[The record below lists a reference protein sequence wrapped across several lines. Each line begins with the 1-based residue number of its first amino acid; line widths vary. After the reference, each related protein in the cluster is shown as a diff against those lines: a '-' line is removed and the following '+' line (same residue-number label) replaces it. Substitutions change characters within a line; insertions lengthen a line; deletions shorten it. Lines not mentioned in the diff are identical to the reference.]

1 LRDRTAVL
9 RRGTTTPEEQ
19 ALSCAHP
26 HPAKGTFVR
35 RTRATALAVL
45 ALLNVFTLAAGLAV
59 AHMLPPRLARLHIPV
74 AAARP
79 VVNATPVLAPAGT
92 HSTEEQATA
101 SPTASGLAAMLGA
114 ALPPGTTGAG
124 VGVEVADARTGQVL
138 YSANAGTPATP
149 ASTTKVV
156 TAVAALAALGP
167 DARFTTTVRQVGD
180 TVVLVGG
187 GDPTLAV
194 NEYPS
199 SDYPR
204 PATLAQLAAGTAR
217 ALKAQGDHSVRLG
230 YDTALFSG
238 PDIAPGWTDSDIST
252 GNVTSIVALEADQG
266 RLTPGGALE
275 DGDDAVNFRPRAA
288 DPVGMTVA
296 AFAALLARDGITV
309 TGTPEET
316 GDRRLASAPVLASVS
331 SPPLIAVAEQM
342 LQESNNVIAENLAR
356 HVAIALGMPA
366 TFSGAADADLAE
378 LRRAG
383 VTTPISL
390 VDGSG
395 LSPDDAI
402 APQTLVRVLSLA
414 VSTPRLRGAVTGLPV
429 AGFSGT
435 LSAGNSDFGGIG
447 GIADG
452 TARGVVRAKTGNLA
466 TVASLAGLVYDRS
479 GDLLLFAIMAPQVP
493 GADQLQQAADALD
506 AAAAGLATCGCS

>member
-1 LRDRTAVL
+1 MRRPRTTVL
-9 RRGTTTPEEQ
+9 
-19 ALSCAHP
+19 AA
-26 HPAKGTFVR
+26 
-35 RTRATALAVL
+35 L
-45 ALLNVFTLAAGLAV
+45 ALLNVFTLAAALAV
-59 AHMLPPRLARLHIPV
+59 AHMLPPRLARLRIPV
-74 AAARP
+74 AAARA

-92 HSTEEQATA
+92 PATRVQAIA

-114 ALPPGTTGAG
+114 ALPPAATGSD
-124 VGVEVADARTGQVL
+124 VGIEVAAAGTGQVL
-138 YSANAGTPATP
+138 YSANPGSPATP

-167 DARFTTTVRQVGD
+167 EMRFTTVVRQVGD
-180 TVVLVGG
+180 SVVLVGG

-217 ALKAQGDHSVRLG
+217 ALKAQGRRSVRLG

-238 PDIAPGWTDSDIST
+238 PDMAQGWDDSDIST
-252 GNVTSIVALEADQG
+252 GNVTPIAALEADQG

-275 DGDDAVNFRPRAA
+275 DFDDMGTPDRTS

-296 AFAALLARDGITV
+296 AFAALLSGDGITV
-309 TGTPEET
+309 TGAPAPTAAP
-316 GDRRLASAPVLASVS
+316 ASAPVLASVS
-331 SPPLIAVAEQM
+331 SPPLVAIAEQM
-342 LQESNNVIAENLAR
+342 LQESNNVIAEALAR
-356 HVAIALGMPA
+356 HVAIALGFPA
-366 TFSGAADADLAE
+366 TFTGAADAEITE
-378 LRRAG
+378 LRRLG
-383 VTTPISL
+383 ITTPISL

-395 LSPDDAI
+395 LSPLDAI
-402 APQTLVRVLSLA
+402 APETLIRVLTLA
-414 VSTPRLRGAVTGLPV
+414 EKTPRLRGAITGLPV

-435 LSAGNSDFGGIG
+435 LLAGVSIFGGIG
-447 GIADG
+447 GAGGG

-479 GDLLLFAIMAPQVP
+479 GDLLLFVIMAPQVSE
-493 GADQLQQAADALD
+493 LQQAADAID
-506 AAAAGLATCGCS
+506 AAAAGLAKCGCS

>member
-1 LRDRTAVL
+1 M
-9 RRGTTTPEEQ
+9 
-19 ALSCAHP
+19 
-26 HPAKGTFVR
+26 FVR
-35 RTRATALAVL
+35 RTRTSALAAL
-45 ALLNVFTLAAGLAV
+45 GLLNVFTLVAGLAV
-59 AHMLPPRLARLHIPV
+59 AHMLPPRLARLHIPG
-74 AAARP
+74 ATARA
-79 VVNATPVLAPAGT
+79 VVNATTVLPPAGT
-92 HSTEEQATA
+92 LVTGLQATA

-114 ALPPGTTGAG
+114 ALPSAATGAD
-124 VGVEVADARTGQVL
+124 VGIEVAGAGTGQVL
-138 YSANAGTPATP
+138 YSAGASTPATP

-156 TAVAALAALGP
+156 TAVASLAALGP

-217 ALKAQGDHSVRLG
+217 ALKAQGRHSVRLG

-238 PDIAPGWTDSDIST
+238 PDIAQGWTNSLVS

-266 RLTPGGALE
+266 RLTPSGALE
-275 DGDDAVNFRPRAA
+275 DYDDPVNFSPRTT
-288 DPVGMTVA
+288 DPVGMAVA

-309 TGTPEET
+309 AGPPAET
-316 GDRRLASAPVLASVS
+316 AAPASAPVLASVS
-331 SPPLIAVAEQM
+331 SPPLAAIAEQM

-356 HVAIALGMPA
+356 HVAIALGLPA
-366 TFSGAADADLAE
+366 TFSGAADAVIAE
-378 LRRAG
+378 LRRLG
-383 VTTPISL
+383 ITTPISL

-395 LSPDDAI
+395 LSPEDAI
-402 APQTLVRVLSLA
+402 TPTTLIGVLALA
-414 VSTPRLRGAVTGLPV
+414 ASTPKLRGAITGLPV
-429 AGFSGT
+429 AGFTGT
-435 LSAGNSDFGGIG
+435 LSAGGSAFGGIG
-447 GIADG
+447 G

-466 TVASLAGLVYDRS
+466 TVASLAGIVYDRS

-493 GADQLQQAADALD
+493 AAAQLQQAANAID
-506 AAAAGLATCGCS
+506 AAAAGLAACGCS

>member
-1 LRDRTAVL
+1 M
-9 RRGTTTPEEQ
+9 
-19 ALSCAHP
+19 
-26 HPAKGTFVR
+26 FVR
-35 RTRATALAVL
+35 RTRTTALAAL
-45 ALLNVFTLAAGLAV
+45 ALLNVFTLAAALVV

-79 VVNATPVLAPAGT
+79 VVNATPVLAPAGAPAT
-92 HSTEEQATA
+92 DEQATA
-101 SPTASGLAAMLGA
+101 SPSASGLAAVFGA
-114 ALPPGTTGAG
+114 ALPSAVTGAG
-124 VGVEVADARTGQVL
+124 VGIEVADAGTGQVL
-138 YSANAGTPATP
+138 YSASAGALATP

-217 ALKAQGDHSVRLG
+217 ALKAQGRRSVRLG

-238 PDIAPGWTDSDIST
+238 PDMAQGWTDSLIST
-252 GNVTSIVALEADQG
+252 GNVTPIVALEADQG
-266 RLTPGGALE
+266 RLTLSGALE
-275 DGDDAVNFRPRAA
+275 DSDDPVNFRPRTT

-296 AFAALLARDGITV
+296 AFTGLLAHDGITV
-309 TGTPEET
+309 AGAPAET
-316 GDRRLASAPVLASVS
+316 AAPASAPVLASVS
-331 SPPLIAVAEQM
+331 SPPLVEIAEQM
-342 LQESNNVIAENLAR
+342 LQESNNLIAENLAR

-366 TFSGAADADLAE
+366 TFTGGARAELTE
-378 LRRAG
+378 LRRLG
-383 VTTPISL
+383 VTTPLSL

-395 LSPDDAI
+395 LSPSDAI
-402 APQTLVRVLSLA
+402 APQTLIRVLRLA
-414 VSTPRLRGAVTGLPV
+414 AGTPKLRGAITGLPV

-435 LSAGNSDFGGIG
+435 LSAGGSVFGGIG
-447 GIADG
+447 GIASG

-466 TVASLAGLVYDRS
+466 TVATLAGLVYDRS
-479 GDLLLFAIMAPQVP
+479 GDLLIFAIMAPQVP
-493 GADQLQQAADALD
+493 SADQLQQAADAID
-506 AAAAGLATCGCS
+506 TAAAGLARCGCS

>member
-1 LRDRTAVL
+1 
-9 RRGTTTPEEQ
+9 
-19 ALSCAHP
+19 
-26 HPAKGTFVR
+26 VR
-35 RTRATALAVL
+35 RTRTTALATL

-74 AAARP
+74 TAAHA
-79 VVNATPVLAPAGT
+79 VVNATPVLAPVGAHAT
-92 HSTEEQATA
+92 DARATA

-114 ALPPGTTGAG
+114 ALPPAATGSG
-124 VGVEVADARTGQVL
+124 VGIEVADAGTGRVL
-138 YSANAGTPATP
+138 YSANAGIPATP

-156 TAVAALAALGP
+156 TAVAALTALGP

-217 ALKAQGDHSVRLG
+217 ALKARGNRSVRLG

-238 PDIAPGWTDSDIST
+238 PGMAQGWTDSLIST
-252 GNVTSIVALEADQG
+252 GNVTPIVALEADQG

-275 DGDDAVNFRPRAA
+275 DSDDPVNFRPRTA
-288 DPVGMTVA
+288 DPAGLTAA
-296 AFAALLARDGITV
+296 AFAALLAKDGITV

-316 GDRRLASAPVLASVS
+316 AAPSSAPVLASVS
-331 SPPLIAVAEQM
+331 SPPLAAIADQM

-356 HVAIALGMPA
+356 HVAIALGLPA
-366 TFSGAADADLAE
+366 TFAGGAGAGLAE
-378 LRRAG
+378 LRRLG
-383 VTTPISL
+383 ITTPISL

-395 LSPDDAI
+395 LSPQDAI
-402 APQTLVRVLSLA
+402 APETLVRVLSLA
-414 VSTPRLRGAVTGLPV
+414 VGTPRLRGALTGLPV

-435 LSAGNSDFGGIG
+435 LSAGGSVFGGIG
-447 GIADG
+447 GP
-452 TARGVVRAKTGNLA
+452 ARGVVRAKTGNLA
-466 TVASLAGLVYDRS
+466 TVASLAGLVDDRS
-479 GDLLLFAIMAPQVP
+479 GDLLLFAIMAPRVP
-493 GADQLQQAADALD
+493 SADQLQQAADALD
-506 AAAAGLATCGCS
+506 SAAAGLATCGCS